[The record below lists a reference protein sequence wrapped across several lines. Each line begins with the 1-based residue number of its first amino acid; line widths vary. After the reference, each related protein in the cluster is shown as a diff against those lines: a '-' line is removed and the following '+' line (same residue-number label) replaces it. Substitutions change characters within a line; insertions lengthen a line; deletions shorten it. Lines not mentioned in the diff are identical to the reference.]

1 MNNPHNAANPAKGYY
16 TIKHLY
22 GFFSD
27 TTDSPNTAWWMI
39 NLKEKIYLDSVR
51 VATMVEYGEFNFKNV
66 VFRFGNS
73 SNYSN
78 NIEVGRE
85 EIIKERFPVYM
96 KASVSILGQYL
107 SLESKDVTFL
117 GFGTIVINEKP

>member
-1 MNNPHNAANPAKGYY
+1 
-16 TIKHLY
+16 
-22 GFFSD
+22 
-27 TTDSPNTAWWMI
+27 MI
-39 NLKEKIYLDSVR
+39 NLKKKIYLDSVR
-51 VATMVEYGEFNFKNV
+51 VATLIDIGTSFFENV

-73 SNYSN
+73 STYSN
-78 NIEVGRE
+78 NLEVGRE
-85 EIIKERFPVYM
+85 DIIKDRFPVYM